1 MAKQP
6 GVEKGVEQGVDK
18 NWLSQ
23 YPEGVP
29 HEIDVNEFSSVVD
42 IFERACSAHAN
53 QPAYTNFDTTIT
65 YAELHEKVTAFASYL
80 QNEVGLKKG
89 EAVAIMSPNL
99 LQYPIAVFGILKAG
113 GVVTNTNPMYTEREL
128 EHQLNDSGAKA
139 IVVIENTAHV
149 LADVVAKTGVQHI
162 ITTRVGDMVKF
173 PKGPIINF
181 VLKYIKKSI
190 PSFSFPNNIK
200 TISFTDALKKGGNKN
215 LSPVEVGHAD
225 TAFLQYTG
233 GTTGVAKGAQ
243 LLHKNMAANVS
254 QARAWILPFTR
265 DDSNDEMIVT
275 ALPMYHIFALTANC
289 LTFMSFGAHNLLI
302 TDPRDMDSFVGAL
315 KKYPWTVITGVNTLF
330 NGLVNHPEFTDIDFS
345 RLGFALG
352 GGAAVQKAVS
362 DKWQEITGQ
371 PIMEAYGL
379 TETSPAATMNPLNN
393 PTHNSRIGVP
403 LPSTEIGCFDDD
415 MNEVADGERG
425 ELCIRG
431 PQVMAGYWG
440 RPEATAE
447 SITADGW
454 FKTGDIAVKDEKG
467 YFQIVDRKKD
477 MILVSGFNVFPNEIE
492 AEVAKNDKVLEVAC
506 IGIPDERSGEAVK
519 VFVVKKDD
527 SLDADELK
535 AFCKEHMTGYKV
547 PKYYEFRTELPK
559 SNVGKILR
567 KDLRAEELAKA
578 G

>member
-1 MAKQP
+1 M
-6 GVEKGVEQGVDK
+6 VDTVINK
-18 NWLSQ
+18 NWLNE
-23 YPEGVP
+23 YPDGVP
-29 HEIDVNEFSSVVD
+29 HEIDISQYASVVD
-42 IFERACSAHAN
+42 IFEQACADNAN
-53 QPAYTNFDTTIT
+53 KSAYTNFDTTIT
-65 YAELHEKVTAFASYL
+65 YGELHEYATQFAAYL
-80 QNEVGLKKG
+80 QNVVGLKKG

-139 IVVIENTAHV
+139 IVVIENTANV
-149 LADVVAKTGVQHI
+149 LADVVAKTGVQTV

-190 PSFSFPNNIK
+190 PAFDLPSSLNITSFNA
-200 TISFTDALKKGGNKN
+200 ALKKGKSKDFKPVA
-215 LSPVEVGHAD
+215 LSHSD

-243 LLHKNMAANVS
+243 LLHKNMVANVI
-254 QARAWILPFTR
+254 QAKAWINPFR
-265 DDSNDEMIVT
+265 RENDDEMIVT

-302 TDPRDMDSFVGAL
+302 TDPRDMDGFVAAL

-330 NGLVNHPEFTDIDFS
+330 NGLVNHPEFKDIDFS
-345 RLGFALG
+345 RVGFALG

-362 DKWQEITGQ
+362 DDWQKLTGQ

-379 TETSPAATMNPLNN
+379 TETSPAATINPLNN
-393 PTHNSRIGVP
+393 ETHNSRIGVP
-403 LPSTEIGCFDDD
+403 LPSTEIACFDDD
-415 MNEVADGERG
+415 MNQVEDGERG

-447 SITADGW
+447 SITEDGW

-492 AEVAKNDKVLEVAC
+492 DEVAKNPKVLEVAC
-506 IGIPDERSGEAVK
+506 IGVPDERSGEAVK
-519 VFVVKKDD
+519 VFIVKKDE
-527 SLDADELK
+527 SLDADEMK

-547 PKYYEFRTELPK
+547 PKLYEFRAELPK

-567 KDLRAEELAKA
+567 KDLRAEEMAKL
-578 G
+578 GQ